1 MVNLKLPKPEKI
13 KNDILIEDYFYP
25 DYYEDHSLDSDYFN
39 DKHQP
44 IMRTHVPIYPKRAY
58 EFIKNIREECQKEY
72 EEWLSKKPSFV
83 EIDLFF

>member
-25 DYYEDHSLDSDYFN
+25 DYYEDHSLDIDYFN
-39 DKHQP
+39 DEHQP

-83 EIDLFF
+83 EIDYI